1 MIAVDTSVWVDF
13 FRGRQPIADRTSA
26 LLDRDQ
32 AALPVPVRV
41 EILSGARRAERP
53 RLARLLSALPLL
65 LPTDETWRQIEAWV
79 ATGAA
84 AGHRF
89 GVADLL
95 IAAIAAE
102 NDCSVWSEDADFG
115 RLARLGLISLSD
127 GAL

>member
-1 MIAVDTSVWVDF
+1 VIAVDTSVWVDF
-13 FRGRQPIADRTSA
+13 FRGRQPLGDRVSE

-32 AALPVPVRV
+32 VALPVPVRV

-65 LPTDETWRQIEAWV
+65 LPTDATWRQIETWV
-79 ATGAA
+79 TTGAA

-102 NDCSVWSEDADFG
+102 NDCAVWSEDADFA

-127 GAL
+127 GAS

>member
-13 FRGRQPIADRTSA
+13 FRGRQPLADRVSE
-26 LLDRDQ
+26 LLDRDRV
-32 AALPVPVRV
+32 ALPVPVRV
-41 EILSGARRAERP
+41 EILSGARRSERL

-65 LPTDETWRQIEAWV
+65 LPTDDTWRQIEAWV
-79 ATGAA
+79 STGAA

-95 IAAIAAE
+95 IAALAAE
-102 NDCSVWSEDADFG
+102 SGCSVWSQDADFA

-127 GAL
+127 GTP